1 MKFGDL
7 GLNFPKKRYN
17 NEKKN
22 INREAK
28 FKHLE
33 SRFLCREREN
43 YMDVGE
49 TQNNKIKLNNIS
61 LYKCIML
68 FLVIFGH
75 CCIVFNGNNWGGIS
89 KKGESTLWI
98 WEITNWLSTFHTY
111 AFVFASG
118 FLFSYG
124 RYSQG
129 KYKAGKRDL
138 RKRVQRLLVP
148 YIVISIIWAMPID
161 KLLLGMG
168 VKQLLKNYILVLSAA
183 QLWFLVMLFNVWL
196 FFYIMSDFIIKL
208 SSIVGI
214 IGFICLRFF
223 CVWCEQKG
231 LPVGVLGISNS
242 MRYALLFY
250 LGMLSVCRSVKKD
263 RYRLWV
269 KCVLLLLAE
278 ICVYILYKHYMDF
291 SLNAYL
297 KEFLFIATNVNGVFL
312 SWSVVNCFDCDRLVN
327 HKCFTYI
334 YQCSMGIYLLHQQLL
349 YISMRI
355 FNISWIHPIMFIML
369 NFIIVIIVSFI
380 MVYYARKTKLGRIIL
395 GG

>member
-1 MKFGDL
+1 
-7 GLNFPKKRYN
+7 
-17 NEKKN
+17 
-22 INREAK
+22 
-28 FKHLE
+28 
-33 SRFLCREREN
+33 
-43 YMDVGE
+43 MDIGE

-98 WEITNWLSTFHTY
+98 GEITNWLSTFHTY

-208 SSIVGI
+208 PSIVGI

-250 LGMLSVCRSVKKD
+250 LGMLSVCRSLKKD

-269 KCVLLLLAE
+269 KCVILLLAE

>member
-22 INREAK
+22 INRDAK

-33 SRFLCREREN
+33 SKFFCREREN
-43 YMDVGE
+43 YMDIGE

-98 WEITNWLSTFHTY
+98 GEITNWLSTFHTY

-148 YIVISIIWAMPID
+148 Y
-161 KLLLGMG
+161 MG
-168 VKQLLKNYILVLSAA
+168 DA
-183 QLWFLVMLFNVWL
+183 
-196 FFYIMSDFIIKL
+196 
-208 SSIVGI
+208 
-214 IGFICLRFF
+214 
-223 CVWCEQKG
+223 
-231 LPVGVLGISNS
+231 
-242 MRYALLFY
+242 
-250 LGMLSVCRSVKKD
+250 D
-263 RYRLWV
+263 R
-269 KCVLLLLAE
+269 
-278 ICVYILYKHYMDF
+278 
-291 SLNAYL
+291 
-297 KEFLFIATNVNGVFL
+297 
-312 SWSVVNCFDCDRLVN
+312 
-327 HKCFTYI
+327 
-334 YQCSMGIYLLHQQLL
+334 
-349 YISMRI
+349 
-355 FNISWIHPIMFIML
+355 
-369 NFIIVIIVSFI
+369 
-380 MVYYARKTKLGRIIL
+380 
-395 GG
+395 